1 MSVVA
6 ADLESRVRTVRHFPP
21 MRLDGDGLERFFAR
35 AAAFVPPGDV
45 VASVDVRDGNRSAS
59 FHEIDALF
67 RAPHLPDSLDD
78 VVISLVRSAA
88 GIVTHE
94 IRLEAVDGRATLSAL
109 GDELWSYG
117 TSAALSDILDVY
129 AVKVAAKRPLPLVP
143 LNYFSAG
150 FVLATSFAAGMLR
163 GSTRGAAAFG
173 ILAIVWFSIDMALSE
188 VRSALTPPAGP
199 PFVIEL
205 RAPLAAARTA
215 AKPERLWTGIRF
227 GVIVLWFAVATLV
240 FTLVLRHVPA
250 KW

>member
-6 ADLESRVRTVRHFPP
+6 VDLAPRVRTVRHFPP
-21 MRLDGDGLERFFAR
+21 MRLDGDALEHFFAR
-35 AAAFVPPGDV
+35 AAAFVPDGEI
-45 VASVDVRDGNRSAS
+45 VASVDVRDGSRSAS
-59 FHEIDALF
+59 FHTIEALA
-67 RAPHLPDSLDD
+67 RAPHLPDALDD
-78 VVISLVRSAA
+78 VLISLVRTAA
-88 GIVTHE
+88 GAVTHE

-117 TSAALSDILDVY
+117 ASAALSDILDVY
-129 AVKVAAKRPLPLVP
+129 AVKPAAKRPLPLVP

-173 ILAIVWFSIDMALSE
+173 ILAIAWFLIDMGLSE
-188 VRSALTPPAGP
+188 LRGALTPPASP
-199 PFVIEL
+199 PFVIDL
-205 RAPLAAARTA
+205 RAPLAAPRATVP
-215 AKPERLWTGIRF
+215 PERLWTGIRF
-227 GVIVLWFAVATLV
+227 GVIALWFGLAALV